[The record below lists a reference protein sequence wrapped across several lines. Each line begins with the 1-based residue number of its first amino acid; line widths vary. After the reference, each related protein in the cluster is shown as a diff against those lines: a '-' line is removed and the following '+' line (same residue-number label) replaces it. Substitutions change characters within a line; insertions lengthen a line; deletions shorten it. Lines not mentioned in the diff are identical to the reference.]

1 MDTEHLSYQQR
12 LQQYREQFTEAVA
25 QNAHRD
31 PQMRSRFN
39 ELRQTLDL
47 NPLTVGELEQSI
59 IQDHLSAVDTAG
71 LSELVPRNT
80 PQSPSDRPVVSA
92 EERSPEPQDT
102 PPPSDRLPVQDS
114 PPSLSDRPPMADTS
128 PSRSGMLGSQSPEA
142 EERSQPESPPEEDF
156 SVEPTDPQPDWVERY
171 KKAVWDAT
179 QRALPIRDEDRHH
192 LESQRQELGL
202 TLEEAVRFEAEVIDQ
217 VKQEEDE
224 YQHRC
229 QQYQDVI
236 REVCAV
242 EWPPGAYA
250 EHYLKQRQQDLGIH
264 DKDLSMLTDPIVS
277 AVRTEGQ
284 PPPSDQPSADG
295 EARDG
300 EEASPELSNQ
310 EPSVE
315 VRRPSA
321 AFSYKDED
329 GQTKVSPSLPSVPHI
344 NDFPDDYKALEI
356 ALAQKRWQ
364 DADRQTLVI
373 LLKLTQREDQKCLDP
388 SSIRELQFQDLCD
401 IDRLWSV
408 NSQGKFGFLAQRSI
422 YQELV
427 PDHQKLPRRAIA
439 FAKEV
444 GWWSGSLRVF
454 KVYTWLD
461 FDDIRAKPGH
471 LPALWFWQLPFLES
485 ILAGGFG
492 TGRGFCDTDPGT
504 LSTFMTRLGVHEF
517 HEDMAP
523 PPP

>member
-47 NPLTVGELEQSI
+47 NPLAVGELEQSI
-59 IQDHLSAVDTAG
+59 IQDHLSALADAGG
-71 LSELVPRNT
+71 LSEPVPRNT

-102 PPPSDRLPVQDS
+102 PPPP
-114 PPSLSDRPPMADTS
+114 SDRPVADQL
-128 PSRSGMLGSQSPEA
+128 PDPPGMQESRASQG
-142 EERSQPESPPEEDF
+142 EERSQPGSLPPEEDEEDF
-156 SVEPTDPQPDWVERY
+156 SIEPSDLRKDWVDRY

-202 TLEEAVRFEAEVIDQ
+202 TLDEAVRFEAEVIEQ
-217 VKQEEDE
+217 VKQEEDD

-229 QQYQDVI
+229 QQYQDVV

-277 AVRTEGQ
+277 AAQ
-284 PPPSDQPSADG
+284 ADDHDDHDDHPPADV
-295 EARDG
+295 ETPQDA
-300 EEASPELSNQ
+300 EEVSPNPLEDELSVKVQ
-310 EPSVE
+310 
-315 VRRPSA
+315 RPST
-321 AFSYKDED
+321 AFSYEDD
-329 GQTKVSPSLPSVPHI
+329 GQMKASPLTPSDPHI
-344 NDFPDDYKALEI
+344 NDFPEDYQALEV

-373 LLKLTQREDQKCLDP
+373 LLKLTQREDKKCLDA

-401 IDRLWSV
+401 IDHLWSA

-422 YQELV
+422 YQSLV
-427 PDHQKLPRRAIA
+427 GNYKKLPQRSIA

-444 GWWSGSLRVF
+444 GWWSKPLRVF

-461 FDDIRAKPGH
+461 FDYTRAQPGH

-504 LSTFMTRLGVHEF
+504 LSTFMARLGVHELP
-517 HEDMAP
+517 DDIAP

>member
-59 IQDHLSAVDTAG
+59 IQDHLSAADTAG
-71 LSELVPRNT
+71 LGELVPRNT
-80 PQSPSDRPVVSA
+80 PQSPSDRPVVS
-92 EERSPEPQDT
+92 EKERSPEPQDT
-102 PPPSDRLPVQDS
+102 SPPPSDRPPIADKLPD
-114 PPSLSDRPPMADTS
+114 PPRMQE
-128 PSRSGMLGSQSPEA
+128 SRAPQV

-202 TLEEAVRFEAEVIDQ
+202 TLDEATRFEAEVIAQ
-217 VKQEEDE
+217 VKEEEDE

-264 DKDLSMLTDPIVS
+264 DRDLSMLTEPIVS
-277 AVRTEGQ
+277 AVQTEAQ
-284 PPPSDQPSADG
+284 PSPPSQPSADG
-295 EARDG
+295 EARTG
-300 EEASPELSNQ
+300 EEASPESLSQ

-315 VRRPSA
+315 AQRSTSTA
-321 AFSYKDED
+321 SSHEDD
-329 GQTKVSPSLPSVPHI
+329 GQMKVSFLMPSGPHI
-344 NDFPDDYKALEI
+344 NDFPEDYKALEV

-364 DADRQTLVI
+364 DADRLTLMI
-373 LLKLTQREDQKCLDP
+373 LLKLTRREDKQCLDT
-388 SSIRELQFQDLCD
+388 SSIRELQLQDLYD
-401 IDRLWSV
+401 IDRLWSA
-408 NSQGKFGFLAQRSI
+408 NSQGKFGFLAQRNI
-422 YQELV
+422 YQALMGSY
-427 PDHQKLPRRAIA
+427 QKLPQRAIA

-444 GWWSGSLRVF
+444 GWWSMSLRVF

-461 FDDIRAKPGH
+461 FDDARAQPGH

-492 TGRGFCDTDPGT
+492 TGRGFCDTDPGM
-504 LSTFMTRLGVHEF
+504 LSTFMACLEVYEVH
-517 HEDMAP
+517 DDVAP
-523 PPP
+523 PL

>member
-59 IQDHLSAVDTAG
+59 IQDHLSAADPSG
-71 LSELVPRNT
+71 LGDLVPRNT
-80 PQSPSDRPVVSA
+80 PQSPSDRPVGSA
-92 EERSPEPQDT
+92 EERSPDPQDT
-102 PPPSDRLPVQDS
+102 PPPSDRPPVQDRHPS
-114 PPSLSDRPPMADTS
+114 PSDRPPMADTS
-128 PSRSGMLGSQSPEA
+128 PSTSGMPGSQSPEA

-229 QQYQDVI
+229 QQYQDVV

-264 DKDLSMLTDPIVS
+264 DKDLLMLTEPIVS
-277 AVRTEGQ
+277 AVQTETQ
-284 PPPSDQPSADG
+284 PPPSVQPAAG

-300 EEASPELSNQ
+300 EEASPESLSQ
-310 EPSVE
+310 ESSVEARQSSTASSHEDDGQMKASPLMPSV
-315 VRRPSA
+315 
-321 AFSYKDED
+321 
-329 GQTKVSPSLPSVPHI
+329 
-344 NDFPDDYKALEI
+344 
-356 ALAQKRWQ
+356 
-364 DADRQTLVI
+364 
-373 LLKLTQREDQKCLDP
+373 
-388 SSIRELQFQDLCD
+388 
-401 IDRLWSV
+401 
-408 NSQGKFGFLAQRSI
+408 
-422 YQELV
+422 
-427 PDHQKLPRRAIA
+427 
-439 FAKEV
+439 
-444 GWWSGSLRVF
+444 
-454 KVYTWLD
+454 
-461 FDDIRAKPGH
+461 
-471 LPALWFWQLPFLES
+471 
-485 ILAGGFG
+485 
-492 TGRGFCDTDPGT
+492 
-504 LSTFMTRLGVHEF
+504 
-517 HEDMAP
+517 
-523 PPP
+523 

>member
-1 MDTEHLSYQQR
+1 VDTEHLSYQQR

-128 PSRSGMLGSQSPEA
+128 PSTSGMPGSQSPEA

-264 DKDLSMLTDPIVS
+264 DRDLSMLTEPIVS
-277 AVRTEGQ
+277 AVQTEAQ
-284 PPPSDQPSADG
+284 PSHPSQPSADG
-295 EARDG
+295 EARAG
-300 EEASPELSNQ
+300 EEASPESLSQ

-315 VRRPSA
+315 AQRSSTA
-321 AFSYKDED
+321 SSHED
-329 GQTKVSPSLPSVPHI
+329 DGPMKASPLMPSVPHI
-344 NDFPDDYKALEI
+344 NDFPDDYQALEI

-364 DADRQTLVI
+364 DADRQTLMI
-373 LLKLTQREDQKCLDP
+373 LLKLTRREDKQCLDT
-388 SSIRELQFQDLCD
+388 SSIRELQVQDLYD
-401 IDRLWSV
+401 IDRLWSA

-422 YQELV
+422 YQSLMGNY
-427 PDHQKLPRRAIA
+427 QKLPQRAIA

-444 GWWSGSLRVF
+444 GWWSTSLRVF

-461 FDDIRAKPGH
+461 FDDARAQPGH

-504 LSTFMTRLGVHEF
+504 LSTFMACLGVYEVH
-517 HEDMAP
+517 DDVAP
-523 PPP
+523 PL